1 MYLKIFNIANYVF
14 YALLGI
20 SLVLL
25 IKKIVYHIFGLFPAK
40 KFPDAKQDHKFAI
53 LIPARNE
60 SAVIEQLL
68 QSIAGQN
75 YNKELIETYVIVES
89 KDDPTCKIC
98 EKYERV
104 NVFVREHLENK
115 GKGYAL
121 DEVLK
126 HIFSTNKKYE
136 AFLICDADNILDKN
150 FVKEMNKT
158 FDAGY
163 KLCLGYRN
171 SKNWNGGWVASCSAL
186 TFSMVNTFQ
195 NKSKARFN
203 RSVIVSGTGF
213 YIAADIL
220 EEMGGWD
227 FCTLTEDYEIST
239 YSTLHNIKSTYN
251 EFAEFYDEQP
261 TSLKVSWN
269 QRLRWC
275 KGYDQVN
282 KKYHKK
288 LIKSA
293 LMDKNNRWNKMEYVM
308 SILPVMFILAS
319 TICYILFTFGLGI
332 IGLIINA
339 SGVTHVWM
347 ALVLVLLAV
356 YLFFFLYGAVMLL
369 AERKHIDIT
378 FKNALVCCLMSVVYW
393 SLYVPIYIS
402 ALFKKEVEW
411 KPIAHNVHMGEVE
424 GVTYEVSL
432 EESEVNGINKKSN
445 K

>member
-14 YALLGI
+14 YVLLGI

-104 NVFVREHLENK
+104 NVFVRQHLENK

-319 TICYILFTFGLGI
+319 TICYILLTFGLGI

-339 SGVTHVWM
+339 SGVTQVWM

-432 EESEVNGINKKSN
+432 EESDVNGANKKEN